1 MGIEG
6 INNPAVQ
13 QPVQQPVANEAQVQ
27 QAVAEIAPLFGSG
40 QSVSVQETRRVEN
53 AATVRNL
60 VDIPEL
66 DDADAALLAGV
77 SADLEA
83 LIALLQA
90 EQDEKAVQAT
100 RTRIESLKGQLQAH
114 HEQTMNKVNESIDEI
129 KKQEK
134 SALANKIL
142 GWLGAVFAVVV
153 AVALV
158 CTVGGAAAGFA
169 VVGAAIGLAAMT
181 LQETGVT
188 DKIVKAI
195 SESIKNDHPE
205 WSKAACD
212 ALAQGI
218 MAGIQIA
225 LSISCL
231 VGGGFASAGTGLVQ
245 VSDAVM
251 KGVRVGM
258 TVANTAMA
266 TAGLASSA
274 AATAIN
280 YEAAEKQSE
289 VTDMQQLLVQLQT
302 LLDQESDDLKVLIA
316 QLNDALASVIELLE
330 SKQETLNSISQQ
342 IGA

>member
-6 INNPAVQ
+6 ISNPSVQ
-13 QPVQQPVANEAQVQ
+13 QPIQRTAVNETQVQ

-40 QSVSVQETRRVEN
+40 QSVNVQETRRVEGS
-53 AATVRNL
+53 AVKRELT
-60 VDIPEL
+60 DIPEL
-66 DDADAALLAGV
+66 DDADAALLSGI

-100 RTRIESLKGQLQAH
+100 RTRIESLKGQMQAH
-114 HEQTMNKVNESIDEI
+114 HEQTMNKVNESIEEI

-142 GWLGAVFAVVV
+142 GWLGAVVAVVV
-153 AVALV
+153 AVAMV

-169 VVGAAIGLAAMT
+169 VAGAAIGLASMA
-181 LQETGVT
+181 LSEAGVT

-212 ALAQGI
+212 AWAQGI

-225 LSISCL
+225 LSIACL
-231 VGGGFASAGTGLVQ
+231 AGGSFASAGSGVVQ

-258 TVANTAMA
+258 TVTNSALGA
-266 TAGLASSA
+266 AGLASSA

-280 YEAAEKQSE
+280 YQAAEKQSE

-302 LLDQESDDLKVLIA
+302 MLDQESDDLKVLLE
-316 QLNDALASVIELLE
+316 QLNNALASVIELLE
-330 SKQETLNSISQQ
+330 SKQETLNDISRQ